1 MRIEVVAED
10 ESIDAQARTYAEYR
24 VFTTLAR
31 HIQRILGVRVV
42 LRPDERDGT
51 RDTIVCAV
59 TVALEPSGSIRIRGC
74 GPHAHAAIDRAV
86 ERIGDLVR
94 RRTA

>member
-1 MRIEVVAED
+1 MRIEVTAED
-10 ESIDAQARTYAEYR
+10 ESINAQARTYAEYR
-24 VFTTLAR
+24 VFTALAR
-31 HIQRILGVRVV
+31 HIQHIRGVRVV

-51 RDTIVCAV
+51 RDAVVCAV
-59 TVALEPSGSIRIRGC
+59 TVAFEPSGSTRTRAHGR
-74 GPHAHAAIDRAV
+74 HAHAAIDCAV